1 MKKRIVLAV
10 LVCVLAA
17 AGGVGAFEQVLNAAG
32 FQEVRAANGMV
43 LQWKVEEGRL
53 HVILSGQTAGW
64 VGVGFNPSDKMKDAN
79 FIIGY
84 VADGEVV
91 LEDHYGTRKGRHT
104 VDTELEGS
112 EDLVVIGGEESNGIT
127 RIEFTIPLDSGDDS
141 DRALVPGNR
150 YPVLLAYGKADDLG
164 KGHSIPAEAKG
175 EITL

>member
-1 MKKRIVLAV
+1 MKKRIALAV
-10 LVCVLAA
+10 LVFVLAVAGA
-17 AGGVGAFEQVLNAAG
+17 AGAFEQVLNAAG

-43 LQWKVEEGRL
+43 LQWKVEQDRL
-53 HVILSGQTAGW
+53 HVILSGQTGGW

-84 VADGEVV
+84 VEGEEVV
-91 LEDHYGTRKGRHT
+91 LEDHYGTHKGRHT

-112 EDLVVIGGEESNGIT
+112 EDLIVTGGGESNGIT
-127 RIEFTIPLDSGDDS
+127 RIEFTIPLDSGDAS
-141 DRALVPGNR
+141 DRVLVPGNR
-150 YPVLLAYGKADDLG
+150 YPVLLAYGKADDLK